1 LLPFTPL
8 LAECRFDYSYYAE
21 YRHLFQVKTRS
32 GKGNASA
39 QKVSVSVSETFE
51 IEEVD
56 RTKKPKP
63 ENLEPVPSSDPDKL
77 MQTTFRLGLKISE
90 KEAKSQ
96 VKLKFKVELE
106 GYPYLRARLLGRCL
120 SFLADTLAAA
130 TVGVLH
136 LAPWVLWQQIKPL
149 FVVALPKERM

>member
-1 LLPFTPL
+1 VVHLHWRSLQRKSPTTIAQLILVPLNVPYQIGFFYSLLLPFTPL

-32 GKGNASA
+32 GKGNAPA

-51 IEEVD
+51 IEEVI

-63 ENLEPVPSSDPDKL
+63 ENLEPAPSSDPDKL

-96 VKLKFKVELE
+96 VKL
-106 GYPYLRARLLGRCL
+106 
-120 SFLADTLAAA
+120 
-130 TVGVLH
+130 
-136 LAPWVLWQQIKPL
+136 
-149 FVVALPKERM
+149 